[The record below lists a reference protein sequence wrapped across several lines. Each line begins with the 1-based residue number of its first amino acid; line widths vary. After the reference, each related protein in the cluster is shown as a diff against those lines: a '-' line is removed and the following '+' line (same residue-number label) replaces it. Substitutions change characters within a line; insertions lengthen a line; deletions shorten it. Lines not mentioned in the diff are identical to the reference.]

1 MNKGFVLEVKDTYI
15 LVVTDDCQYLKLKK
29 RKGIK
34 QGRQIYFTKEDL
46 YEQQRFPVKNIG
58 LAAAIVVLCMISI
71 TLIYKFQIFNMK
83 EAFGTAVA
91 VVSLDINPSFEFE
104 IDDENRVVEVYRL
117 NEDAKKLAGK
127 NFIGDDIIDVV
138 NSIIDS
144 AWRMKYLTAESNS
157 VVVSFAVIGD
167 RDNHEQ
173 RIQELEKSIENG
185 LQIHK
190 DRDINFIYL
199 RSDAGALEEARKNEV
214 SLGKYELFKIISQ
227 KDSSVNIDEIKSSG
241 VQNLIDKI
249 NEQDEGKSNG
259 NSLSSDGDSPLNDSS
274 IYRNDDIPK
283 NNIDQG
289 GRNEKFDSSK
299 YGESTVKPEND
310 EKDGDAKEDE
320 KEIEEVDEVDEVD
333 DKALGEENE
342 ETDEVSIEDEN
353 EEGERVDKEGI
364 DDRADEEKG
373 EKDVE
378 PEIPEYDEEDNDNKS
393 EDNDES
399 DEDAIDEK
407 DDMEDVNYEDG
418 DYKYNSGEESS
429 EESK

>member
-58 LAAAIVVLCMISI
+58 LAAAIGVLCMISI
-71 TLIYKFQIFNMK
+71 TLIYNFQIFNMK

-127 NFIGDDIIDVV
+127 NFIGDDIINVV
-138 NSIIDS
+138 SSIIDS

-190 DRDINFIYL
+190 DRNINFIYL
-199 RSDAGALEEARKNEV
+199 RSDAGALEEARRNEV

-249 NEQDEGKSNG
+249 NEQDEGKANG
-259 NSLSSDGDSPLNDSS
+259 NSSSSDGDNPLNDSS

-283 NNIDQG
+283 NNPDQG
-289 GRNEKFDSSK
+289 GKNEKFDSSK
-299 YGESTVKPEND
+299 HGESTVKPEND
-310 EKDGDAKEDE
+310 ENDGDAKEDE
-320 KEIEEVDEVDEVD
+320 KEVEEVD
-333 DKALGEENE
+333 DKGLG
-342 ETDEVSIEDEN
+342 
-353 EEGERVDKEGI
+353 
-364 DDRADEEKG
+364 EEKG

-378 PEIPEYDEEDNDNKS
+378 AEIPEYDEEDNKS